1 MIRAVADTHA
11 VIWYIFNDSRLSPV
25 ARAVLEQ
32 AASAG
37 DQIGVS
43 SISLAEMIYLLE
55 RNRIPADILIRLK
68 TALEDSTAV
77 LTEVPFDREVAFAMQ
92 QVDRAQVPEL
102 PDRIVAATAFHLG
115 VPVITRDHK
124 IQASNISTVW

>member
-11 VIWYIFNDSRLSPV
+11 VIWYIFNDSRLSSV
-25 ARAVLEQ
+25 ARTVIEQ

-55 RNRIPADILIRLK
+55 RNRIPADTLIRLK
-68 TALEDSTAV
+68 TALEDSTSV
-77 LTEVPFDREVAFAMQ
+77 LTEVPFDQ
-92 QVDRAQVPEL
+92 IGRAHV
-102 PDRIVAATAFHLG
+102 
-115 VPVITRDHK
+115 
-124 IQASNISTVW
+124 

>member
-25 ARAVLEQ
+25 ARAVIEQ

-55 RNRIPADILIRLK
+55 RNRIPADTLTRLK
-68 TALEDSTAV
+68 TALEDSTVV

-102 PDRIVAATAFHLG
+102 PDRIVAATAFHLK

-124 IQASNISTVW
+124 IQASNISTIW

>member
-1 MIRAVADTHA
+1 MIRVVADTHT
-11 VIWYIFNDSRLSPV
+11 VIWYIFNDSRLSSV
-25 ARAVLEQ
+25 ARAVIEQ

-55 RNRIPADILIRLK
+55 RNRIPADTLIRLK
-68 TALEDSTAV
+68 TALEDATAV

-115 VPVITRDHK
+115 VPAITRDHK
-124 IQASNISTVW
+124 IQASNISTIW